1 MDENNFVEYL
11 RTEFPFRYGL
21 GIGDD
26 TSIVKIDKGYQ
37 LITKDILIEGVHFDQ
52 SYFTPEEIAVKAL
65 GVNLSDIAAM
75 GGRPDYFHLGLGFPR
90 LFKGERL
97 DRFFR
102 SLKSECKKWDIELA
116 GGDISSSPGGL
127 FISVTMTGFSLNPV
141 KRSGAENGDLIGI
154 SRVTGC
160 SAIGLELLKKG
171 IDIPFFS
178 ECHKDPAPEVE
189 KGMVFS
195 QYVNSMI
202 DISDGLL
209 IDLERVLIRSR
220 KGAVI
225 RYGDIPVTE
234 EMHSV
239 CSELKLDEIELV
251 LSGGEDF
258 ALLFT
263 ISPDKEQEMKGAGI
277 SFHIIGEVK
286 KEKGI
291 RIESG
296 GNVIRQEST
305 GFDHFKQ
312 GY

>member
-11 RTEFPFRYGL
+11 RTEFQFRYGL

-26 TSIVKIDKGYQ
+26 TSIVKTDKGYQ

-52 SYFTPEEIAVKAL
+52 SYFSPEEIAVKAL

-75 GGRPDYFHLGLGFPR
+75 GGRPDYFYLGLGFPR
-90 LFKGERL
+90 SFKGDNF
-97 DRFFR
+97 DRFFK

-141 KRSGAENGDLIGI
+141 RRSGAENGDLIGI

-160 SAIGLELLKKG
+160 SAIGLKLLKKG
-171 IDIPFFS
+171 IDIPCFS
-178 ECHKDPAPEVE
+178 ECHKNPCPEIK

-195 QYVNSMI
+195 RFVNSMI

-209 IDLERVLIRSR
+209 IDLERVLTRSG

-225 RYGDIPVTE
+225 RYGDMPVTE

-239 CSELKLDEIELV
+239 CSEHKLDEMELV

-263 ISPDKEQEMKGAGI
+263 VSRDKEREMKEAGV
-277 SFHIIGEVK
+277 SYHIIGEVK
-286 KEKGI
+286 EEKGI

-312 GY
+312 DF

>member
-11 RTEFPFRYGL
+11 RAEFPFRHGL

-26 TSIVKIDKGYQ
+26 TSIVKIDEGYQ

-52 SYFTPEEIAVKAL
+52 SYFSPEEIAVKAL

-75 GGRPDYFHLGLGFPR
+75 GGRPDYFYLGLGFPR
-90 LFKGERL
+90 SFKGDSF

-102 SLKSECKKWDIELA
+102 SLKSECKKWNIELA

-127 FISVTMTGFSLNPV
+127 FISVTMIGFSSNPV
-141 KRSGAENGDLIGI
+141 KRTGADNGDLIGI

-178 ECHKDPAPEVE
+178 ECHKDPTPEIE
-189 KGMVFS
+189 KGKAFS
-195 QYVNSMI
+195 KYVNSMI

-209 IDLERVLIRSR
+209 IDLERIVSRSG
-220 KGAVI
+220 KGAI
-225 RYGDIPVTE
+225 ISYEDMPVTKM
-234 EMHSV
+234 MHSV
-239 CSELKLDEIELV
+239 CSEHKLDEIELV

-263 ISPDKEQEMKGAGI
+263 VSQDKEREMKEAGVNY
-277 SFHIIGEVK
+277 HIIGEVK
-286 KEKGI
+286 EETGI

-296 GNVIRQEST
+296 GNVIIQEST
-305 GFDHFKQ
+305 GFDHFKLDF
-312 GY
+312 